1 MSDLVFT
8 VYTEILTRFNSSPWF
23 SYLLL
28 AHETLFCY
36 SKDFFYYVYSTNYT
50 FLFTLKVVCALLF
63 LSAIRGGVP
72 RYRYDFLTK
81 MGWIKFLG
89 LVLGTFFVTLTLFWV
104 W

>member
-1 MSDLVFT
+1 MFT
-8 VYTEILTRFNSSPWF
+8 IYTEFLMFFNLSSWF
-23 SYLLL
+23 SSLLL

-50 FLFTLKVVCALLF
+50 FLFTLKIVAALLF

-81 MGWIKFLG
+81 MG
-89 LVLGTFFVTLTLFWV
+89 
-104 W
+104 